1 MPNEEFVCVTIWN
14 NLGME
19 VKLIPLSITLQLGVQ
34 SVREVSEVSVSFP
47 IIWFRSIRN
56 LKR

>member
-14 NLGME
+14 IRGME

-47 IIWFRSIRN
+47 II
-56 LKR
+56 